1 LPSFITLILTSVYPF
16 KTRSQPLTTVG
27 TKFNVFSFINNL
39 SESRFW
45 AYFLVLPSFV
55 LVSAV
60 ILYPIVSGILLS
72 FRQMRLNRPTLG
84 TGYIGLEHYSTLL
97 QDAVFKQAV
106 INTVVWVGVGVA
118 SQFLLG
124 LLTALALSRPMRGMR
139 LARVF
144 VLIPWILPTVVAGNI
159 WALMLDA
166 RLGVIND
173 ILLRLGIIPD
183 YKAWFATPEV
193 AFPAVLLVALW
204 QGFPFLRCYC
214 WLDCKAFR
222 KSCTKR
228 RQSMAQPVCR
238 NYFT

>member
-1 LPSFITLILTSVYPF
+1 MRCRSPPCFYSGYIFFQNRPLGIIQVARITIAHGLPSFITLILTSVYPF

-166 RLGVIND
+166 RLV
-173 ILLRLGIIPD
+173 LQPELRKHGRQRIIV
-183 YKAWFATPEV
+183 T
-193 AFPAVLLVALW
+193 
-204 QGFPFLRCYC
+204 
-214 WLDCKAFR
+214 
-222 KSCTKR
+222 
-228 RQSMAQPVCR
+228 
-238 NYFT
+238 